1 VSGLAQVVPVRQDEV
16 VVARLEGEID
26 ASNRGLVG
34 HRLRDLVTN
43 RAELMVIDLSGVTYL
58 DSTGIALLF
67 ELGAE
72 LRQRQQRLR
81 VAVPAESPIARIV
94 SLTGLA
100 RAVPV
105 HPTVDA
111 ALVS

>member
-1 VSGLAQVVPVRQDEV
+1 MSGLGQVVPVRQDEV

-43 RAELMVIDLSGVTYL
+43 RSEVMVIDLSGVTYL

-72 LRQRQQRLR
+72 LRQRQMRLG
-81 VAVPAESPIARIV
+81 VAVAPDSPIARIV
-94 SLTGLA
+94 TLTGLD
-100 RAVPV
+100 RALPV
-105 HPTVDA
+105 HESVDA